1 MKCANPSTGGLRG
14 LPARRWV
21 ALLSALVIGI
31 AILHFFDMPTVDEMR
46 GWSSKTGRWFPLVFL
61 GGYAF
66 ATLFPLPRTVWTVA
80 AGILFGPA
88 KGVLISL
95 VALTLSACISMLAVR
110 SFLKPWIQPHLSHPK
125 MESINERLRRRGWP
139 AIFGL
144 RMVAA
149 VPFSVLNYAAGLS
162 SIKLAP
168 YALATVVG
176 SAPSTALGVL
186 FGDALV
192 DRSNP
197 WILFAFAAL
206 SLAGIIALIVDCRT
220 PLPEVKSTG

>member
-1 MKCANPSTGGLRG
+1 MPTW
-14 LPARRWV
+14 RWV

-31 AILHFFDMPTVDEMR
+31 TMLLIYDVPSVDEMR
-46 GWSSKTGRWFPLVFL
+46 LWSNKTGRWFPLVFL
-61 GGYAF
+61 GAYAF

-80 AGILFGPA
+80 AGVLFGPE

-110 SFLKPWIQPHLSHPK
+110 SILRPWIQPHLSHPK

-162 SIKLAP
+162 SIKLTP
-168 YALATVVG
+168 YALATLVG
-176 SAPSTALGVL
+176 SAPSTVIGVL

-197 WILFAFAAL
+197 WIILALAAL
-206 SLAGIIALIVDCRT
+206 SIAGITALIVDYRT
-220 PLPEVKSTG
+220 PLPEVKSTE